1 MAQQCSS
8 ETRVMLLGAANDIHL
23 YKQLI
28 AMGLTDYF
36 SGDTHA
42 EQILGS
48 IERTFSDIDPNTQA
62 RVIAFIGAGG
72 GVGSSSI
79 AANTAWGL
87 ADTYEEKVTLVDL
100 DLAFGTS
107 SLEFN
112 IDSKQT
118 VADALDQPDRLDN
131 ALVERFLAPYN
142 DHVSVLTAPANL
154 AERQNI
160 GIESIE
166 LLLGLVRKLSN
177 FVVLDLPNV
186 WHSWVQE
193 LLLQADETVIV
204 AYPDLAGVRNTK
216 NMLEFLEDGR
226 GVDTPARLLLNKIG
240 ASKKTELRV
249 KDFETAVERV
259 PLLSIQYEPIVF
271 GTAMNNGELV
281 VTANKHGK
289 VTQKLMRLSKEISGR
304 LNPEKSRPGYSFL
317 PFLQKK

>member
-1 MAQQCSS
+1 MAQRCSS

-42 EQILGS
+42 EQVLGS

-87 ADTYEEKVTLVDL
+87 ADIYEEKVTLVDL

-160 GIESIE
+160 EIESIE

-186 WHSWVQE
+186 WHPWVQE

-259 PLLSIQYEPIVF
+259 PLFSIQYEPIVF

-289 VTQKLMRLSKEISGR
+289 VTQKLLRLSKEISGR
-304 LNPEKSRPGYSFL
+304 LDPEKSRPSYSFL
-317 PFLQKK
+317 PFLRKK

>member
-36 SGDTHA
+36 SGDTNV
-42 EQILGS
+42 EQVLGS
-48 IERTFSDIDPNTQA
+48 IERAFSDIDPNTQA

-112 IDSKQT
+112 IESKQT

-226 GVDTPARLLLNKIG
+226 GVDAPARLLLNKIG

-259 PLLSIQYEPIVF
+259 PLFSIQYDPIVF

-289 VTQKLMRLSKEISGR
+289 VTQKFMRLSKEISGR
-304 LNPEKSRPGYSFL
+304 LDPEKGRPSYSFL
-317 PFLQKK
+317 PLLRKK

>member
-259 PLLSIQYEPIVF
+259 PLFSIQYEPIVF

-304 LNPEKSRPGYSFL
+304 LDPEKSRPSYSFL
-317 PFLQKK
+317 PFLRKK

>member
-79 AANTAWGL
+79 AANTSWGL
-87 ADTYEEKVTLVDL
+87 ADTYGEKVTLVDL

-160 GIESIE
+160 EIETIE

-186 WHSWVQE
+186 WQSWVQE

-259 PLLSIQYEPIVF
+259 PLFSIQYEPIVF

-304 LNPEKSRPGYSFL
+304 LDPEKSRPSYSFL

>member
-42 EQILGS
+42 EQVLGS

-131 ALVERFLAPYN
+131 ALVERFLTPYN

-259 PLLSIQYEPIVF
+259 PLFSIQYEPIVF

-304 LNPEKSRPGYSFL
+304 LDPEKSRPSYSFL
-317 PFLQKK
+317 PFLRKK

>member
-36 SGDTHA
+36 SGDTDA
-42 EQILGS
+42 EQVLGS

-304 LNPEKSRPGYSFL
+304 LDPEKGRRSYSFL
-317 PFLQKK
+317 PLLRKK